1 MVLQVFC
8 KGYSILFLLNFK
20 ALLLSVIMSLK
31 ISDILQSCNI
41 FDVSLSC
48 NEKYMKRKDTYK
60 TFDWSIHP
68 TIFSLQLSLV
78 SVTLQMATLG
88 INIHMYNE
96 LSCNT
101 ITLKRVLKN
110 LHYCISDGLD
120 SGFYFRL

>member
-1 MVLQVFC
+1 
-8 KGYSILFLLNFK
+8 
-20 ALLLSVIMSLK
+20 MSLK

-41 FDVSLSC
+41 FD
-48 NEKYMKRKDTYK
+48 
-60 TFDWSIHP
+60 WSVDP

-78 SVTLQMATLG
+78 SVTLQMATLS
-88 INIHMYNE
+88 INIYMYNE

>member
-8 KGYSILFLLNFK
+8 KGYSILLISK
-20 ALLLSVIMSLK
+20 HCHMSLK

-48 NEKYMKRKDTYK
+48 NGKYMKRKDMYK
-60 TFDWSIHP
+60 LLIGASIQ
-68 TIFSLQLSLV
+68 QLSLV
-78 SVTLQMATLG
+78 FVTLQMATLS
-88 INIHMYNE
+88 INIYMYNE

>member
-1 MVLQVFC
+1 M
-8 KGYSILFLLNFK
+8 
-20 ALLLSVIMSLK
+20 
-31 ISDILQSCNI
+31 
-41 FDVSLSC
+41 
-48 NEKYMKRKDTYK
+48 YK
-60 TFDWSIHP
+60 TFDWRIDP

-88 INIHMYNE
+88 INIYMYNE

-120 SGFYFRL
+120 SGFHFRL

>member
-1 MVLQVFC
+1 
-8 KGYSILFLLNFK
+8 
-20 ALLLSVIMSLK
+20 MSLK

-41 FDVSLSC
+41 HVFDVSLSC
-48 NEKYMKRKDTYK
+48 NGKYMKRKDMYK
-60 TFDWSIHP
+60 LLIGASIQ
-68 TIFSLQLSLV
+68 QLSLV
-78 SVTLQMATLG
+78 SVTLQMATLS
-88 INIHMYNE
+88 INIYMYNE

>member
-1 MVLQVFC
+1 
-8 KGYSILFLLNFK
+8 
-20 ALLLSVIMSLK
+20 MSLK

-48 NEKYMKRKDTYK
+48 NGKYMKRKDTYK

-88 INIHMYNE
+88 INIYMYNE

-101 ITLKRVLKN
+101 ITLKRVKIFITV
-110 LHYCISDGLD
+110 YQTD
-120 SGFYFRL
+120 

>member
-1 MVLQVFC
+1 
-8 KGYSILFLLNFK
+8 
-20 ALLLSVIMSLK
+20 MSLK

-48 NEKYMKRKDTYK
+48 NGKYMKRKDMK
-60 TFDWSIHP
+60 TFDWSIDP

-78 SVTLQMATLG
+78 SVTLQMATLS
-88 INIHMYNE
+88 INIYMCNE

>member
-1 MVLQVFC
+1 
-8 KGYSILFLLNFK
+8 
-20 ALLLSVIMSLK
+20 MSLK

-41 FDVSLSC
+41 FD
-48 NEKYMKRKDTYK
+48 
-60 TFDWSIHP
+60 WSVDP

-88 INIHMYNE
+88 INIYMYNE

-120 SGFYFRL
+120 SGFLFSFIA